1 MNNKMKLEENIKN
14 NKDKNKIIL
23 NKDIDLYK
31 VSIKNLKESKLSDFK
46 GDLFNEIF
54 AEMLKTKEENN
65 SIMIQKEIN
74 KNIPKK
80 IIKINN
86 HKGKNISKSPADYKS
101 KKIQKIH
108 SFSKNNTSN
117 SKKIIVRNKL
127 ANSTYLNNKTL
138 MKGKYNIILKEFKI
152 EKIIFQMKYNTQMG
166 EDLAVIGS
174 INELGCW
181 NQGRALRMNWNDGN
195 IWKGSLIFNDKNIFD
210 FEYKFIF
217 ISKGC
222 VKQWEDGY
230 NRKFILSQIKG
241 LIESWPGGGNIIHLK
256 NISGQNMS
264 FNYNDN
270 TLTIICE
277 WNKK

>member
-1 MNNKMKLEENIKN
+1 MKLEENSKN

-31 VSIKNLKESKLSDFK
+31 VSIKTLKESKLSDFK
-46 GDLFNEIF
+46 GGLFNEIF

-86 HKGKNISKSPADYKS
+86 YKGKNISKSPADYKT

>member
-1 MNNKMKLEENIKN
+1 
-14 NKDKNKIIL
+14 
-23 NKDIDLYK
+23 
-31 VSIKNLKESKLSDFK
+31 
-46 GDLFNEIF
+46 
-54 AEMLKTKEENN
+54 
-65 SIMIQKEIN
+65 
-74 KNIPKK
+74 
-80 IIKINN
+80 
-86 HKGKNISKSPADYKS
+86 
-101 KKIQKIH
+101 
-108 SFSKNNTSN
+108 
-117 SKKIIVRNKL
+117 
-127 ANSTYLNNKTL
+127 

-195 IWKGSLIFNDKNIFD
+195 IWKGSLIFNNKNIFD